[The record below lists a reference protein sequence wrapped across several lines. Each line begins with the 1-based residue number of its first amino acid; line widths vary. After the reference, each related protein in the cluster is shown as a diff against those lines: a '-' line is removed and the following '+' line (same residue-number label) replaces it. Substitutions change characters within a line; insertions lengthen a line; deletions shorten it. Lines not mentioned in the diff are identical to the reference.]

1 MTGSYDIEVWNSRV
15 KFKLHINRS
24 ITILRGES
32 ATGKTT
38 LVSMIRNFAKHG
50 YNSGI
55 CISSEVKCIVMDT
68 FIQEYMH
75 SHSIIF
81 MDEDAEAMLS
91 GQVQKA
97 IDGMDAYVVIVTRD
111 KIRVNELHKYAG
123 LPVDICAV
131 KRLRY
136 SSKYVEDR
144 YETIM
149 ESIYTGNKKRAPLD
163 NFDTI
168 VIEDEKSGY
177 TFWKMVAE
185 LEDREIV
192 VCTARSNSNVVN
204 MALEYWKKGHSVL
217 MVVDAAAYGCY
228 MDTAEEV
235 MEIGGSRL
243 ALLAPESFEYM
254 LLVSDIIQG
263 VKKDV
268 LSKPEDY
275 ADSTKYKSIERFFT
289 EYLVQITRGTPYEY
303 SKSHLNSAYTSD
315 SNISKIKRNFVE

>member
-1 MTGSYDIEVWNSRV
+1 MTGSYDIEVWSSKV

-24 ITILRGES
+24 ITIIRGES
-32 ATGKTT
+32 ATGKST
-38 LVSMIRNFAKHG
+38 LVSMVDNYELYGTA
-50 YNSGI
+50 SGI
-55 CISSEVKCIVMDT
+55 CIKSEVPCIAMNR
-68 FIQEYMH
+68 FNQNNMH

-81 MDEDAEAMLS
+81 LDEGAEALIS
-91 GQVQKA
+91 GKVQKA

-111 KIRVNELHKYAG
+111 KIGVNELHRYAG
-123 LPVDICAV
+123 LPVDICAI

-136 SSKYVEDR
+136 SGRYVEDR
-144 YETIM
+144 RETIM
-149 ESIYTGNKKRAPLD
+149 ESIYTGSKKRAPL
-163 NFDTI
+163 NSFDTI
-168 VIEDEKSGY
+168 IVEDEKSGY
-177 TFWKMVAE
+177 TFWKMIAE

-192 VCTARSNSNVVN
+192 VCTARSNSNVAD
-204 MALEYWKKGHSVL
+204 MAVEYCRNGHNVL

-228 MDTAEEV
+228 MGIAEKA
-235 MEIGGSRL
+235 MKICKSRL

-268 LSKPEDY
+268 ISKPEDY
-275 ADSTKYKSIERFFT
+275 ADSTRYKSIERFFT
-289 EYLVQITRGTPYEY
+289 DYLIQITRGTPYEY